1 MNKVL
6 VNVFFPAT
14 DEKYDVWIPLNKTI
28 FSVISLIT
36 KGSSELNNGIYHN
49 KIFPIMYNKF
59 TGEYYNYNS
68 IVQDTNIKNGTEL
81 ILI

>member
-6 VNVFFPAT
+6 VKVFFPAT

-49 KIFPIMYNKF
+49 QNFPIMYNKF